1 MITKRISVKEI
12 VKDGLDTL
20 EGNID
25 ILTKKI
31 ISKEKGMVS
40 TLLATELLEVLM
52 LTKETLLDKKVE
64 EQKKLSLLDKLPL
77 VYSQINKI

>member
-1 MITKRISVKEI
+1 MKEI

>member
-1 MITKRISVKEI
+1 
-12 VKDGLDTL
+12 
-20 EGNID
+20 
-25 ILTKKI
+25 
-31 ISKEKGMVS
+31 MVS